1 MEGKSKE
8 RIRKWNT
15 IKKKEHA
22 MYHFIMKEGS
32 LTFLFYELWRAK
44 QLFRE
49 YLLLGYEQKDI

>member
-1 MEGKSKE
+1 
-8 RIRKWNT
+8 
-15 IKKKEHA
+15 